1 MRIPVMAIGFG
12 AGKTEKWWIMGE
24 AAISLGRK
32 DPRCRPRPHGAHRLY
47 GTRLKGNGLLAI
59 RTLSA
64 VPEEDQL
71 TIYAIFCADLV
82 PGDVPI

>member
-1 MRIPVMAIGFG
+1 
-12 AGKTEKWWIMGE
+12 MGE

-32 DPRCRPRPHGAHRLY
+32 DPRCRPRPHGARRLY
-47 GTRLKGNGLLAI
+47 GTRLKANGLLAI